1 MKISC
6 SVIIINYNTSDL
18 TIEAISSVLQH
29 SHGSKTEIIVI
40 DNASTPADLQALEEG
55 IQNFDNV
62 FLYPSRINLGFGGG
76 NMYGVQKARGEYYIF
91 LNSDTYLT
99 EDSIKIGLDFLNTH
113 PDCAIVG
120 LRSTDEYGTS
130 SKNFDYPLN
139 IWQELYGDQAIRLI
153 SFYKLPRRRADL
165 ESPTEVGS
173 VQGSFLM
180 VRASDFN
187 AVGGF
192 DSNLFLYFEEHD
204 LSYRMRKYQ
213 GKSTYYLPQTSY
225 VHLKGKSTPGSYL
238 IKKELRISQF
248 YVIRKNLGLLP
259 YFLFYTG
266 SFFKYLL
273 KAPFSQKN
281 RNYLGL
287 VLRGVPLSESLKH
300 KQVIKDH
307 PEQYPHR
314 MQ

>member
-18 TIEAISSVLQH
+18 TLEAIASVLQH
-29 SHGSKTEIIVI
+29 SQGTKTEIIVV
-40 DNASTPADLQALEEG
+40 DNASKPADLHALEEG
-55 IQNFDNV
+55 IQNFENV

-76 NMYGVQKARGEYYIF
+76 NMYGVQKARGNYYIF

-99 EDSIKIGLDFLNTH
+99 EDSIKIGSDFLNTH
-113 PDCAIVG
+113 PDCAMVG
-120 LRSTDEYGTS
+120 IRSTDEHGAS
-130 SKNFDYPLN
+130 SKNFDYPLSF
-139 IWQELYGDQAIRLI
+139 WHELFGDQVTRVI
-153 SFYKLPRRRADL
+153 SFNKLPNRRADL
-165 ESPTEVGS
+165 DSPTEVGS

-180 VRASDFN
+180 VRATDFN

-192 DSNLFLYFEEHD
+192 DSNLFLYYEEHD
-204 LSYRMRKYQ
+204 LSFRLRKYQ
-213 GKSTYYLPQTSY
+213 RKSTFYLPQTSY

-238 IKKELRISQF
+238 MKKELRISQF
-248 YVIRKNLGLLP
+248 YVIRKNLGLLT
-259 YFLFYTG
+259 YLLFYMV
-266 SFFKYLL
+266 SFFKYLF
-273 KAPFSQKN
+273 KAPFSRKN

-307 PEQYPHR
+307 PEL
-314 MQ
+314 